1 MLDWLQDSKNHRG
14 KDGHIGTGPIQFMM
28 VVSLVF
34 NHICLPVLQ
43 KQRLCHLR
51 QRNQEILFCGL
62 PVQKI
67 ITSENEWY

>member
-43 KQRLCHLR
+43 KQRLCQLR
-51 QRNQEILFCGL
+51 QR
-62 PVQKI
+62 
-67 ITSENEWY
+67 S